1 MQQRETRVVEFTPD
15 QQVIEILKG
24 LTPAD
29 RDRLIN
35 SAIRAWAGDD
45 NSSSGLAAIS
55 DAITGTSSPNPSRGQ
70 FVVNS
75 GGGASA
81 PLSPSPAPTTST
93 PAPSADAPPEVKVN
107 YELTR
112 IFGDGGGSMSAA
124 SNGNDGSSVKIC
136 NSETLVTVTC
146 GTADALDI
154 LKSLRQPI
162 TPKEVWEIME
172 AISTD

>member
-15 QQVIEILKG
+15 QDVLEILKG

-35 SAIRAWAGDD
+35 SAVRAWAGEDD
-45 NSSSGLAAIS
+45 RSSGLSAIS
-55 DAITGTSSPNPSRGQ
+55 DAITGTSSPKPARGS
-70 FVVNS
+70 FVVS
-75 GGGASA
+75 STGATAAAVSQA
-81 PLSPSPAPTTST
+81 ASPAPST
-93 PAPSADAPPEVKVN
+93 PAPAADAPPDARVD

-112 IFGDGGGSMSAA
+112 IFGEGGGSMSAA
-124 SNGNDGSSVKIC
+124 NNGSDGASVKIC
-136 NSETLVTVTC
+136 NGETMVTVTC

-162 TPKEVWEIME
+162 TPEEVWEILE
-172 AISTD
+172 AIRSD